1 MSKMCVS
8 NYTLCFIGKIYFC
21 FTATTNLEIIFESC
35 KVVGRNKWHSL
46 VNSLNGKP
54 TNCHSAVLDC

>member
-46 VNSLNGKP
+46 PMVAEWQRMAIARS
-54 TNCHSAVLDC
+54 TR

>member
-21 FTATTNLEIIFESC
+21 FTATTNLEIIFENC

-46 VNSLNGKP
+46 PMV
-54 TNCHSAVLDC
+54 AE

>member
-1 MSKMCVS
+1 MSKMCVL

-46 VNSLNGKP
+46 PMV
-54 TNCHSAVLDC
+54 AE